1 MTLKIGLIG
10 VILLIAVHFKA
21 QQELSVES
29 INFWKPVA
37 DTFSYFNHQDS
48 LLASYSIPQ
57 SFKKPSTWLEAQ
69 KEYRFYS
76 SNDTL
81 GFSLGS
87 VLEIIDTEKAF
98 WKVCAAK
105 TWCYAHPLE
114 VFPHLICRLSNK
126 TKIGLVNTADLIV
139 WDRIQT
145 GELIFYGH
153 GGGMQED
160 IFTIAGRASWI
171 LNWMTGEN
179 FSSVGIEL
187 TPALAREYQAAWVRY
202 IQTNSK

>member
-48 LLASYSIPQ
+48 LRASYSIPQ

-81 GFSLGS
+81 GFSLDS
-87 VLEIIDTEKAF
+87 VLELIDTEKAF

-105 TWCYAHPLE
+105 TWCFVHSSE
-114 VFPHLICRLSNK
+114 VFPHLICRLSNN
-126 TKIGLVNTADLIV
+126 TEIGLVNTADLIV
-139 WDRIQT
+139 WDRSQT
-145 GELIFYGH
+145 GELNFYGH

-171 LNWMTGEN
+171 LNWMTGED
-179 FSSVGIEL
+179 FASVGIEM
-187 TPALAREYQAAWVRY
+187 TPNMAIKYQADWVRY
-202 IQTNSK
+202 IQLNSK

>member
-1 MTLKIGLIG
+1 MIKFFLAG
-10 VILLIAVHFKA
+10 ILLLVAVRLSA
-21 QQELSVES
+21 QQEFPVES
-29 INFWKPVA
+29 IDFWKPVA

-48 LLASYSIPQ
+48 LRASYSLTQ
-57 SFKKPSTWLEAQ
+57 SFKKPSKWIEAQ

-81 GFSLGS
+81 GFSLDS
-87 VLEIIDTEKAF
+87 VLEIIDTEKEF
-98 WKVCAAK
+98 WKLCAAK
-105 TWCYAHPLE
+105 NWCFAHSSE

-126 TKIGLVNTADLIV
+126 IKIGLVNTADLII
-139 WDRIQT
+139 WDRIRS
-145 GELIFYGH
+145 GELKFYGH

-179 FSSVGIEL
+179 FASVGIEM

-202 IQTNSK
+202 IHTNSR